1 MTSRIHP
8 CLWFQGQA
16 EEAVRFYL
24 SVFPNSRLGETTRY
38 GPAMPMPEGSVLTIE
53 FELDGQP
60 FTALNGDAPFA
71 FTPALSLVVPCDTQG
86 ECDRYMDALSAQP
99 EHEQC
104 GWLVDRYGV
113 SWQITPRPL
122 MEMLK
127 HPDAA
132 RRNRMLQAMM
142 PMKRLDIAAL
152 QRAFDGR
159 PADNTKEPR

>member
-1 MTSRIHP
+1 MASCIHP

-16 EEAVRFYL
+16 ETAVQFYV
-24 SVFPNSRLGETTRY
+24 SVFPNSRIVATTWY
-38 GPAMPMPEGSVLTIE
+38 GPGMPMPEGSVLTIE

-60 FTALNGDAPFA
+60 FLALNGDAPFA
-71 FTPALSLVVPCDTQG
+71 FTPALSLVLPCDTQA
-86 ECDRYMDALSAQP
+86 EVDRYTDALSAQP

-122 MEMLK
+122 MTMLK
-127 HPDAA
+127 HPDAT
-132 RRNRMLQAMM
+132 RRNRMLLALM

-152 QRAFDGR
+152 QRAFD
-159 PADNTKEPR
+159 A